1 MAKYEKSD
9 VAVVSSKGQ
18 VVIPQSIREK
28 LRIRPKS
35 KLLVYGYR
43 DAVVMKKLE
52 IPDVEKELREIYS
65 EVDKRVKKYG
75 ELTEEEIQQEIE
87 EHRRAKRK
95 T

>member
-1 MAKYEKSD
+1 MARYEKTD

-18 VVIPQSIREK
+18 IVIPKSIREK

-35 KLLVYGYR
+35 KLLVCGYR
-43 DAVVMKKLE
+43 DAIVMKKLE
-52 IPDVEKELREIYS
+52 IPDIGKELRGIYE
-65 EVDKRVKKYG
+65 EVDRRIEKYG

-87 EHRRAKRK
+87 AYRRAKRK